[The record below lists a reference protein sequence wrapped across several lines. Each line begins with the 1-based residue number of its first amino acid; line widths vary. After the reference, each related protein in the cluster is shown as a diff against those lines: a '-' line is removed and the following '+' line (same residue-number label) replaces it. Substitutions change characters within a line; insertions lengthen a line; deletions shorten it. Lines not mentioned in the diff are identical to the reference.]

1 MAAHPARSNIE
12 GPVANTTPR
21 VSAAVA
27 HISDPM
33 WQFELAAL
41 AAANPRQIGTVRPGP
56 ANWVIQ
62 WTANVLAALTV
73 LAVLLR
79 YGGTAPAKARSVIS
93 GSPYLAALHAEDTTR
108 TRHLR
113 GALEKHA
120 ATDSSA
126 QPAILL
132 LGRPSGTLASAA
144 ARPDVND
151 LLDRSRMLRPLS
163 LGSLFKGLPQAFAK
177 LAKGARASG
186 DFTAPL
192 PFRERV
198 AIAYR
203 IVQGAAHAAWWN
215 STASGLSPAPV
226 LFGHTGTA
234 DTSQLEAA
242 MQGHGWR
249 TVHAVHG
256 TNIGW
261 PFAGL
266 SDVAVFQTG
275 ADARL
280 GASLPAYGNC
290 THLPL
295 AKPAVSLGNGDWALL
310 TSYTHL
316 LHPDFA
322 EHGSALDRQLV
333 GWVRAAAQK
342 IGQDPAR
349 IFWRPHPQIDL
360 VDPAEKQ
367 SLENAVAD
375 AGFSRWPAARP
386 YEWLGSVSA
395 AITAPSTVLTDAL
408 RLGQPAVVVSLSEM
422 QRDLLYSAHPLLAQD
437 EASLAS
443 ALRTVLDPKE
453 REAAFDQA
461 WNTVQPGGK
470 ADITALL
477 GAAGG

>member
-1 MAAHPARSNIE
+1 MTS
-12 GPVANTTPR
+12 R
-21 VSAAVA
+21 VSAAAA

-41 AAANPRQIGTVRPGP
+41 AAANPRQIGTVRPGT
-56 ANWVIQ
+56 ANWLLQ
-62 WTANVLAALTV
+62 WAANALAALSV
-73 LAVLLR
+73 FALLLR
-79 YGGTAPAKARSVIS
+79 YGGTAPAKARPVIA

-113 GALEKHA
+113 GALEKYRA
-120 ATDSSA
+120 ASPSA

-132 LGRPSGTLASAA
+132 LGRPAGTVASAA
-144 ARPDVND
+144 EQLDVQE
-151 LLDRSRMLRPLS
+151 LLDRSKLLRPLS
-163 LGSLFKGLPQAFAK
+163 LGSLFKGLPQAFVK
-177 LAKGARASG
+177 LARGPQATG
-186 DFTAPL
+186 GFPAPL
-192 PFRERV
+192 PFRERL

-203 IVQGAAHAAWWN
+203 MVQGAAHAAWWN
-215 STASGLSPAPV
+215 SAASGLAPAKA

-242 MQGHGWR
+242 MQDHGWR

-295 AKPAVSLGNGDWALL
+295 TKPEVSRGNGDWALL

-322 EHGSALDRQLV
+322 EHGSALDRRLI
-333 GWVRAAAQK
+333 GWVRAAAEQM
-342 IGQDPAR
+342 GQDPAR

-360 VDPAEKQ
+360 VDPAEKRA
-367 SLENAVAD
+367 LENAVAD

-395 AITAPSTVLTDAL
+395 AITTPSTVLTDAL
-408 RLGQPAVVVSLSEM
+408 RLGQPAIVASLSEM
-422 QRDLLYSAHPLLAQD
+422 QRDLLYGAHPLLVQD
-437 EASLAS
+437 EASLS
-443 ALRTVLDPKE
+443 NALRTVLEPQS
-453 REAAFDQA
+453 RASAFMQA
-461 WNTVQPGGK
+461 WDAVQPGDK
-470 ADITALL
+470 ASIPSLL
-477 GAAGG
+477 DAASA